1 MAKQLSLDKCKTAI
15 LPMDFQNRMLNE
27 LSESDRK
34 DLVKKANDILA
45 KARQIGISVIYIEV
59 RRGERTPEMEIYP
72 ALAPKPGEL
81 VLTKQRTGPFTTTNL
96 NEVLKKSG
104 VDTLVLMG
112 IATQG
117 CILTTVRC
125 GADMDYKLIV
135 VSDCCAN
142 PPSEEVNR
150 VLMEKIF
157 PGQATVL
164 TAKQLLEVLGK
175 A

>member
-1 MAKQLSLDKCKTAI
+1 MAKQLSLDRCKTAI

-27 LSESDRK
+27 LSEGDRK
-34 DLVKKANDILA
+34 EILKKTNDILA
-45 KARQIGISVIYIEV
+45 KARQIGIPVIYIEV
-59 RRGERTPEMEIYP
+59 RRGERTPEMEIHP
-72 ALAPKPGEL
+72 ALTPKTGEL

-96 NEVLKKSG
+96 NEVLKKLG

-117 CILTTVRC
+117 CVLTTVRC
-125 GADMDYKLIV
+125 AADMDYKLIV

-142 PPSEEVNR
+142 PPSAEVNR
-150 VLMEKIF
+150 VLMEKVF
-157 PGQATVL
+157 PGQASVL
-164 TAKQLLEVLGK
+164 TAQQLLEVLGK